1 MAERKRGRGNGG
13 EGVKLEFNGEIMARE
28 VGLLIKP
35 STPQSQQA
43 APAPPPGRSPPGVSL
58 AVELVSKRRLLECL
72 WGKILGFRQH
82 CDCGACFL
90 APLQGELAA
99 AVLLAL

>member
-1 MAERKRGRGNGG
+1 
-13 EGVKLEFNGEIMARE
+13 MARE

-43 APAPPPGRSPPGVSL
+43 APAPL

>member
-1 MAERKRGRGNGG
+1 M
-13 EGVKLEFNGEIMARE
+13 VKLEFVGDIMAYE
-28 VGLLIKP
+28 VGLLRKP

-43 APAPPPGRSPPGVSL
+43 APAPL
-58 AVELVSKRRLLECL
+58 AVELVSERRFLECL
-72 WGKILGFRQH
+72 WGKILGFRQR